1 MPWLHSCA
9 NSWPTCGSNVT
20 TGRPRRRTGSARRR
34 TYCRRRNRLRNK
46 RQPLKPRPQPS
57 LQQQATGYAAPGT
70 GCARRGDPTM
80 EPGLSDREKIDRA
93 AWHEEVRFYKK
104 QQWAVA
110 TAGVVLCG
118 GFVAAINNLHFK
130 MTEKIVAMVI

>member
-1 MPWLHSCA
+1 
-9 NSWPTCGSNVT
+9 
-20 TGRPRRRTGSARRR
+20 
-34 TYCRRRNRLRNK
+34 
-46 RQPLKPRPQPS
+46 
-57 LQQQATGYAAPGT
+57 
-70 GCARRGDPTM
+70 M

-130 MTEKIVAMVI
+130 MTEKIVAMVIIAVGAGIGGYVIDKLQSDLANVRRKLDPSDRKAKTRGIEIVHFQRAILTLSATFVFWILFCATRANSAQ